1 MAATNNEPEVY
12 EPKAIISKI
21 QATSRMSLKIS
32 RSGKEQYYTIEYSEE
47 RVIPDIDGVDIDK
60 EREALWDAV
69 NEQCDEQAAVI
80 YETFASPKNLG

>member
-21 QATSRMSLKIS
+21 QATSRMSLKI
-32 RSGKEQYYTIEYSEE
+32 KEQYYTIEYSEE